1 MTLNLEDIARLAGV
15 SRSTVSRVINNHP
28 NVRSTTKEK
37 VLGIIREQNFQP
49 NQVAR
54 MLATQRAHM
63 IGIVVSQTASTFFH
77 DTSSY
82 FPTII
87 QGIADISN
95 ERNYATLLWLNN
107 SNDSQNEETFCRS
120 IVQNRLMDGLLL
132 ISGSS
137 SHMLVSNL
145 VETNVPFVTIER
157 PRVFADSVT
166 SVTIDNVAAAKTA
179 TQHLIQLGRCRIGT
193 IMGPPENTDATDRL
207 IGYRAA
213 LMDAGLP
220 VNPAWEFI
228 GQFTTDTGVQCG
240 RALLKQGVDAIFAG
254 SDQIA
259 IGLLQAC
266 RDEGARVP
274 DDVAI
279 VAFDDLPGAVEVTP
293 TLTTMHHPI
302 REKGAVATQ
311 LLLEMIEGQRSQPQ
325 QILLPTYLVI
335 RQSCGAARGLNQAQL
350 QVKEV

>member
-28 NVRSTTKEK
+28 NVHPATKEK
-37 VLGIIREQNFQP
+37 VLHVIREQNFQP

-87 QGIADISN
+87 QGIADVSN

-107 SNDSQNEETFCRS
+107 GSDSQNEETFARS

-145 VETNVPFVTIER
+145 VETTVPFVSIER
-157 PRVFADSVT
+157 PRVFADRVT
-166 SVTIDNVAAAKTA
+166 YITIDNVEAAKTA
-179 TQHLIQLGRCRIGT
+179 ARHLVQLGRRRIGT

-207 IGYRAA
+207 IGYHAV
-213 LMDAGLP
+213 LDEAGLP
-220 VNPAWEFI
+220 INPAWEFI
-228 GQFTTDTGVQCG
+228 GQFTIETGVQGG
-240 RALLKQGVDAIFAG
+240 RVLLKQGVDAIFAG

-259 IGLLQAC
+259 MGLLQAC
-266 RDEGARVP
+266 REAGARVP

-279 VAFDDLPGAVEVTP
+279 VGFDDLPGAVEVTP
-293 TLTTMHHPI
+293 TLTTVHHPI
-302 REKGAVATQ
+302 REKGAVATK

-325 QILLPTYLVI
+325 QIFLPTHLVI
-335 RQSCGAARGLNQAQL
+335 RQSCGAASGLSHSQL